1 VNAKQ
6 RRVLA
11 IVATDA
17 TFEPSRHGTAAV
29 WVGAC
34 IHCRSPLT
42 IGSDGRPVSEATIEH
57 IWPQRHGGDSSLRNI
72 ALACGACNRGKGGRH
87 DTRPK
92 NDPRLAEIVA
102 ALRARR
108 EERWREPPEA
118 LLGHVTWAAGIDDT
132 VAADEGIPGRRRG
145 RGVVR
150 VQGKQRRR
158 Q

>member
-1 VNAKQ
+1 VNAKR

-11 IVATDA
+11 IVATDR
-17 TFEPSRHGTAAV
+17 TFERSRHGTRAV

-42 IGSDGRPVSEATIEH
+42 IDADGRPISQATIEH
-57 IWPQRHGGDSSLRNI
+57 IWPQRHGGDNALDNI

-102 ALRARR
+102 ELRRR
-108 EERWREPPEA
+108 RTERWREPPPELA
-118 LLGHVTWAAGIDDT
+118 LHVTWALRAVVTERGDRGDGDGDDT
-132 VAADEGIPGRRRG
+132 DDTDDDADAAG
-145 RGVVR
+145 
-150 VQGKQRRR
+150 
-158 Q
+158 

>member
-1 VNAKQ
+1 MTGKQ

-42 IGSDGRPVSEATIEH
+42 IGADGRPISAATIEH
-57 IWPQRHGGDSSLRNI
+57 LWPQRHGGDDRLSNL
-72 ALACGACNRGKGGRH
+72 ALACGQCNRGKGQRH
-87 DTRPK
+87 DTRAR
-92 NDPRLAEIVA
+92 NDPRLLEIVE

-108 EERWREPPEA
+108 RERWREPPPSLVA
-118 LLGHVTWAAGIDDT
+118 HVDWCQRQDPEDPAAS
-132 VAADEGIPGRRRG
+132 
-145 RGVVR
+145 
-150 VQGKQRRR
+150 
-158 Q
+158 